1 MIGEDGGVGYKAAR
15 LIVALWLVAIGGC
28 GDNLLPDPFAGLV
41 RVSGE
46 SPFTP
51 SCAGATQ
58 PGQNFAGLEVEPSVA
73 VDPANPSHLIGVWQ
87 QDRWSNGGSNGI
99 GAATSFDGG
108 RTWTTSNPPFSRCA
122 GGDTLGRGYE
132 RASDPWVTFAADG
145 TAFQIVLV
153 FDATTARNAMVASR
167 SVDGGFTWSGPTVLR
182 ADDDPDVL
190 NDKDAITADPVDPGR
205 VYAVWDRVT
214 GLTQPIGTGPTW
226 FTRTTDG
233 AWEAARLIFDPGIDA
248 QTIGNLIVV
257 LPDGT
262 LVDVF
267 DLVTSESSSSP
278 VDTLAVIR
286 STDKGLT
293 WSAPISIS
301 PMDAA
306 GVQDPNNRL
315 FVRSG
320 TALPS
325 IAVDIASGA
334 LYIVWEGVLPG
345 KTLDGVAL
353 VASRDGGLTWSAPVL
368 INGAPDVAAF
378 TPTVAVAPDG
388 TVGVTYYDLRE
399 ANFSDGSTF
408 RTAAWLAVSH
418 DDGGTW
424 SDEPLGA
431 AFDLRPAALVNSYF
445 LGDYQGLV
453 TSGNV
458 FVPFFVGA
466 TPGDHDHT
474 DVFVRAVD

>member
-1 MIGEDGGVGYKAAR
+1 VGYKVAR
-15 LIVALWLVAIGGC
+15 LIVALGLVAIGGC
-28 GDNLLPDPFAGLV
+28 GDNLVPDPFIGLV

-46 SPFTP
+46 SPFAA
-51 SCAGATQ
+51 SCAGIVQ
-58 PGQNFAGLEVEPSVA
+58 QGQNYAGLEVEPSVA
-73 VDPANPSHLIGVWQ
+73 VDPTNASHLVGAWQ
-87 QDRWSNGGSNGI
+87 QDRWSNGGSNAI
-99 GAATSFDGG
+99 GTAASFDGG
-108 RTWTTSNPPFSRCA
+108 ATWTPSSPRFSRCA
-122 GGDTLGRGYE
+122 GGDAGNGGNYD

-145 TAFQIVLV
+145 TVFESALA
-153 FDATTARNAMVASR
+153 FDATLARNAIVASR
-167 SVDGGFTWSGPTVLR
+167 SVDGGLTWSDLTVLR

-205 VYAVWDRVT
+205 VYAVWDRLT
-214 GLTQPIGTGPTW
+214 GQTQPTKPIGTGPTW
-226 FTRTTDG
+226 FARTTDG
-233 AWEAARLIFDPGIDA
+233 VWEPARPIFDPGIGA
-248 QTIGNLIVV
+248 QTIDNVIAV

-267 DLVTSESSSSP
+267 DLITNESSTGG
-278 VDTLAVIR
+278 VNTLAVLR

-293 WSAPISIS
+293 WSEPILIG
-301 PMDAA
+301 PMKPA
-306 GVQDPNNRL
+306 GVQDPNNHL

-320 TALPS
+320 TAFPE
-325 IAVDIASGA
+325 IAVDRASGA
-334 LYIVWEGVLPG
+334 IYIVWEGVLPG
-345 KTLDGVAL
+345 QTLDGVAL
-353 VASRDGGLTWSAPVL
+353 VVSRDGGLSWSAPVL
-368 INGAPDVAAF
+368 VNGVPDVAAF

-399 ANFSDGSTF
+399 ANLADGSMF

-418 DDGGTW
+418 DGGGTW

-453 TSGNV
+453 TSGGV

-474 DVFVRAVD
+474 DVFVRAVGDQ